1 MILNHVRWL
10 WTHSV
15 AVCGGD
21 GIVLVSRRFRFLFRS
36 LAMYRSITPLI
47 DAPQET
53 PLGKLMHYR
62 PETIGAVIWPY
73 QCSGWNAKTRIA
85 RIRDHYSVVERIG
98 GMLDFAVDGRI
109 PLLDLDEIREGFRV
123 IVDQP
128 VWFMREGQLA
138 INLFLGDTRIYTLA
152 FSFFQSENGI
162 SAFIGAIQGRDIDGV
177 LTNYR
182 ELTKASHGMR
192 PRDLLFETF
201 RMFCSELGV
210 SQILAVSDEYR
221 HHRYQNYFG
230 RATRETFS
238 SNYDE
243 IWTDRGGVRSN
254 PMFFQ
259 LEVDEKRRDLTE
271 VPAKKRSMYRRR
283 YEMLGRISCQM
294 HERWPSPPPRA
305 HDKESSHAREA

>member
-1 MILNHVRWL
+1 MIFNHVRWL

-21 GIVLVSRRFRFLFRS
+21 GIVLVSRRIRFLFRS

-47 DAPQET
+47 DAPLET

-62 PETIGAVIWPY
+62 PETVGAVIWPY

-85 RIRDHYSVVERIG
+85 RIRDHYTVVENIG

-109 PLLDLDEIREGFRV
+109 TLLDLDEIREGFRV

-152 FSFFQSENGI
+152 FSLFQSANGI

-201 RMFCSELGV
+201 RMFCSELG
-210 SQILAVSDEYR
+210 SQPDIGSFR
-221 HHRYQNYFG
+221 
-230 RATRETFS
+230 
-238 SNYDE
+238 
-243 IWTDRGGVRSN
+243 
-254 PMFFQ
+254 
-259 LEVDEKRRDLTE
+259 
-271 VPAKKRSMYRRR
+271 
-283 YEMLGRISCQM
+283 RISA
-294 HERWPSPPPRA
+294 PPI
-305 HDKESSHAREA
+305 

>member
-1 MILNHVRWL
+1 MIFNRIRWL

-21 GIVLVSRRFRFLFRS
+21 GIVLASRRIRFLCRS
-36 LAMYRSITPLI
+36 LLVYRSITPLI
-47 DAPQET
+47 DAPQES
-53 PLGKLMHYR
+53 PLGKLMHCR
-62 PETIGAVIWPY
+62 PETIGTVIWPY
-73 QCSGWNAKTRIA
+73 QCSGWNAKNRIA
-85 RIRDHYSVVERIG
+85 RIRDHYAVVEKIG
-98 GMLDFAVDGRI
+98 GLLDFEVDARI
-109 PLLDLDEIREGFRV
+109 QLLDLDEIREGFRV

-152 FSFFQSENGI
+152 FSLFQSESGI

-177 LTNYR
+177 LANYR

-192 PRDLLFETF
+192 PRDLLFEIF

-230 RATRETFS
+230 QARRETFS
-238 SNYDE
+238 SNYDK

-259 LEVDEKRRDLTE
+259 LEVGETRRDLSE

-283 YEMLGRISCQM
+283 YEMLSRIASQM
-294 HERWPSPPPRA
+294 RARWPTLSPRA
-305 HDKESSHAREA
+305 DDKEPSHAREA